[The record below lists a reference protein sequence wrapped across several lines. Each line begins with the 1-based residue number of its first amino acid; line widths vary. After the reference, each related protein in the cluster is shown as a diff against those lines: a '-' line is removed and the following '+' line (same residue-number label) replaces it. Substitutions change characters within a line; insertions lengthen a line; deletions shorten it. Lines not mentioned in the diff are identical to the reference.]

1 MPRHDKPKCGAK
13 KRQGEGVCARPA
25 GWGTPHPGSGSC
37 KLHGGNTPN
46 GQISAATEQAK
57 RELAAL
63 DVQPVGDPLNQLAI
77 LAAQVLAWRDSMAG
91 KVNEL
96 TSLRYESYNDTGS
109 SEQLRAEVALWERA
123 LDRCERVLTAMAR
136 LNIDERLA
144 KISERQIGIME
155 AAIRATLAEP
165 DFGLDIAGQDK
176 AAQSLGRRL
185 RAA

>member
-1 MPRHDKPKCGAK
+1 MARERQARKCSGTRTNGEPCGAYAIT
-13 KRQGEGVCARPA
+13 GGTVCSA
-25 GWGTPHPGSGSC
+25 
-37 KLHGGNTPN
+37 HGGQLPRVKAK
-46 GQISAATEQAK
+46 AAAD
-57 RELAAL
+57 AAERRAMAEIARL

-144 KISERQIGIME
+144 KISEHQAQRIEQ
-155 AAIRATLAEP
+155 ALRLALT
-165 DFGLDIAGQDK
+165 DLGLDLEDQDR
-176 AAQSLGRRL
+176 AARNVGRHL
-185 RAA
+185 RAV